1 MHKHQR
7 KLRLSQKDVEIEF
20 HGIGFPKDKAL
31 PYLHMPLARANLL
44 SGWRE
49 AGAGLRAS
57 AKPRRK
63 NMSVFGSIVSAI
75 FGSNAA
81 SVTGGRFTGTFSIR
95 GLGEGHFGA
104 LSIHSHGG

>member
-1 MHKHQR
+1 
-7 KLRLSQKDVEIEF
+7 
-20 HGIGFPKDKAL
+20 
-31 PYLHMPLARANLL
+31 
-44 SGWRE
+44 
-49 AGAGLRAS
+49 
-57 AKPRRK
+57 
-63 NMSVFGSIVSAI
+63 MSVFGSIVSAI